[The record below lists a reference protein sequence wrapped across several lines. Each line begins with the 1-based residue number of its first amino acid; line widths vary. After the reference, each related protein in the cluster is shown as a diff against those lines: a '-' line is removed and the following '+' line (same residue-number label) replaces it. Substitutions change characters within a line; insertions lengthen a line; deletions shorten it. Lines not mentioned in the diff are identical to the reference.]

1 LSSHSADTPL
11 FIDPLVSYGDTFTT
25 EKAKSADGFAVPALP
40 DRLLSSSK
48 SKSSSRAGSP
58 AQAVPKRASGS
69 GAKPVAMLP
78 DNLMQKM
85 AGLVLEAPSGTTQVL
100 LVDRVYQALKG
111 EGAKKNAVDATLK
124 TVFEKVKGEKRWIVK
139 EEYRN
144 SVGATASE
152 PS

>member
-1 LSSHSADTPL
+1 
-11 FIDPLVSYGDTFTT
+11 
-25 EKAKSADGFAVPALP
+25 
-40 DRLLSSSK
+40 
-48 SKSSSRAGSP
+48 
-58 AQAVPKRASGS
+58 
-69 GAKPVAMLP
+69 MLP

-139 EEYRN
+139 EEYRS
-144 SVGATASE
+144 SVGTTASE